1 MAPRLESTGLIVVV
15 QGPTWLYSMC
25 DLPGSGV
32 EPMSLALAGG
42 FFTTDPP
49 GKPQALISSMNTL
62 VSSQFSR
69 EEGGYLEIVLLL
81 LQMCLQ
87 CCC

>member
-1 MAPRLESTGLIVVV
+1 MGFFRQEYLNV
-15 QGPTWLYSMC
+15 
-25 DLPGSGV
+25 LPFPSPGDFLRPGN
-32 EPMSLALAGG
+32 ELASPSLAGG

-69 EEGGYLEIVLLL
+69 EEGGYLEILLLTPADVFTVLLL
-81 LQMCLQ
+81 SR
-87 CCC
+87 

>member
-1 MAPRLESTGLIVVV
+1 
-15 QGPTWLYSMC
+15 
-25 DLPGSGV
+25 
-32 EPMSLALAGG
+32 MSLALAGG